1 MPSTS
6 TCAAIALALALG
18 LAGAR
23 ASAQERVVGELRAG
37 GGYDSNPSLAADP
50 GNRRDPS
57 SSMGRPAPPSTE
69 DGVARVG
76 GHLLGQIGGSPAVS
90 ARFDLDGRV
99 YGSGDVLFY
108 ERLVLEGSARIDD
121 LLARCRLEG
130 ARLDLTLSDDSAWS
144 GAVACGAALRL
155 PHGFWIAGE
164 GLGGVRAFDA
174 GQLDG
179 IGGGELSVGWS
190 MDALA
195 VELGLTALRRE
206 SDEDRARRTELA
218 PWIAVRLSTEHVGGQ
233 LAYRFVQRIF
243 DADSRSGG
251 EHTGRLEVYG
261 MPLPWIGAY
270 AELELGYAEGGAQ
283 ALAYERVQITGGLRL
298 ALDWRS
304 TVTPAPEPLTQGPA
318 TLEDGGWVRF
328 ELALPGA
335 ERVAVVGDFNGW
347 DPERGLLERRG
358 ERFVGRFQL
367 GSGRHEYSL
376 IVDGEPRRP
385 PGAPRYVSDDLGGEN
400 AVLVVP

>member
-6 TCAAIALALALG
+6 TRAAIALALALG

-23 ASAQERVVGELRAG
+23 VSAQERVRGELRAG
-37 GGYDSNPSLAADP
+37 GGYDSNPSLAAEP
-50 GNRRDPS
+50 GSRRNPAS
-57 SSMGRPAPPSTE
+57 GMGRPVPPSTE

-76 GHLLGQIGGSPAVS
+76 GYLLGQIGGSPAAS

-108 ERLVLEGSARIDD
+108 ERLMLEGSVRVDD
-121 LLARCRLEG
+121 LVPRCRLEG

-144 GAVACGAALRL
+144 GAVACGALLSL
-155 PHGFWIAGE
+155 PSGFWIAGE
-164 GLGGVRAFDA
+164 GMGGVRAFDG

-179 IGGGELSVGWS
+179 IGGGELSAGWS
-190 MDALA
+190 ADAFA

-206 SDEDRARRTELA
+206 SDADQARRTELA
-218 PWIAVRLSTEHVGGQ
+218 PWIALRLTTEHVGGQ
-233 LAYRFVQRIF
+233 LAYRFVQRFF

-261 MPLPWIGAY
+261 MPLPWLGAY

-283 ALAYERVQITGGLRL
+283 ALAYERAQITGGLRL

-304 TVTPAPEPLTQGPA
+304 AVAPAPEPPTQGPA

-335 ERVAVVGDFNGW
+335 ERVSVVGDFNDW
-347 DPERGLLERRG
+347 DAERGVLERRG

-367 GSGRHEYSL
+367 GPGRHAYSL
-376 IVDGEPRRP
+376 VVDGEPRRP
-385 PGAPRYVSDDLGGEN
+385 PGAPRYVSDDFGGEN